1 MSFPSSYYLAEARI
15 QSKATMSKNQ
25 QNSLNSLVVA
35 LLAVAVI
42 ILAIKEPRCEETPS
56 KDSGPIQQKDERV
69 RQRSTQ
75 RELRKF

>member
-1 MSFPSSYYLAEARI
+1 
-15 QSKATMSKNQ
+15 MSKNQ

-42 ILAIKEPRCEETPS
+42 ILAIKEPRCEENTS
-56 KDSGPIQQKDERV
+56 KDSGPIHQTQEWG
-69 RQRSTQ
+69 RQRSAQ